1 MKMVRRVSSLALAL
15 VIVLSLSVPAFAAT
29 SSVTY
34 SGKGVFGFKPGSE
47 FTRTD
52 LFDNFKGVMPG
63 DKLTET
69 ITIQNKAKSCD
80 FIKVYMRAEVHD
92 EVKNPLSPKVDETE
106 SVASMSDF
114 LSQLSMTVWKK
125 GSEAAIYHASPDEL
139 DGLKKNVYLG
149 KFRRG
154 ESTTL
159 DVELTVPLTLGN
171 AYANRVGEVDWVF
184 VVEEYDDERPDTPK
198 TGDDTNIAPYVAIL
212 AVGLAGM
219 FFLLISKRRKHQA

>member
-1 MKMVRRVSSLALAL
+1 MKMLRRVSSLALAL
-15 VIVLSLSVPAFAAT
+15 VIVLSLSVTAFAAT

-47 FTRTD
+47 FTKTD

-63 DKLTET
+63 DKRTET
-69 ITIQNKAKSCD
+69 ITIQNNAKNCD

-92 EVKNPLSPKVDETE
+92 EKENPLSPEVAKTE

-125 GSEAAIYHASPDEL
+125 GSETAIFHASPDEL
-139 DGLKKNVYLG
+139 DGLKNNVFLG

-154 ESTTL
+154 EGTTL
-159 DVELTVPLTLGN
+159 DVTLTVPLTLDN

-184 VVEEYDDERPDTPK
+184 VVEEYDDDRPDTPK
-198 TGDDTNIAPYVAIL
+198 TGDGTNIAPYVAMLTI
-212 AVGLAGM
+212 GLAGM
-219 FFLLISKRRKHQA
+219 LFLLISRRRKNQA